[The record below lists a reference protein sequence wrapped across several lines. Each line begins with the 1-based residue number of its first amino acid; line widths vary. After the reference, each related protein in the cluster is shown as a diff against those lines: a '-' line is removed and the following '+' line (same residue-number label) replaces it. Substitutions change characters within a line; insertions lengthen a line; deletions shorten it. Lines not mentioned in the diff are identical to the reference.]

1 LHLWWGVTIIGHGGH
16 LEQNV
21 TIECHG

>member
-1 LHLWWGVTIIGHGGH
+1 LHLRWGVTIIGHGGH

-21 TIECHG
+21 TIEFHG